1 MKVSKWGALSFGAL
15 FLLPILSLFF
25 TNSVNAKEKEEK
37 PDILVDEPVSISVN
51 LEDESRFMGVDIYQI
66 AEFSGGEFRYLKTY
80 RNLDITPYR
89 KLSRGSDIADMAETI
104 ADYIAAE
111 KIEPTASINCKKGI
125 GKAENLS
132 IGVYLL
138 IQNKDDCNARLKKMN
153 VVEAP
158 SWSEETEEYLYEIHL
173 FPEWERVIWF
183 SFRPEVVFPLMR
195 VIALLLCLA
204 ICIFGPRLI
213 KNAFFGATAMLSGL
227 LGMKM
232 AMVVNG
238 SFLAYM
244 LFFVLFAFI
253 GLGMVMFL
261 SMLSDSIL
269 KKAYL
274 YDFLQKKQ
282 FWIVPLLGA
291 FFFSFFVHLWY
302 ISSLPVVL
310 GIFVALSGLG
320 IYLRYLKK
328 DEQIIFHT
336 YDDLLLLKREE
347 EEKRDT

>member
-15 FLLPILSLFF
+15 FLLPILSFF
-25 TNSVNAKEKEEK
+25 LLISVNAKEKEEK
-37 PDILVDEPVSISVN
+37 PDILIDEPVSISVN
-51 LEDESRFMGVDIYQI
+51 LENESRFMGVDVYQI
-66 AEFSGGEFRYLKTY
+66 AEFSKGEFLYLEPY
-80 RNLDITPYR
+80 SNLDITPYR
-89 KLSRGSDIADMAETI
+89 KLTRGADIADTAETI
-104 ADYIAAE
+104 ADYIE
-111 KIEPTASINCKKGI
+111 EKKIEPTASINCKKGY

-132 IGVYLL
+132 VGVYLL
-138 IQNKDDCNARLKKMN
+138 IQNEDDCNARLKKIN

-158 SWSEETEEYLYEIHL
+158 LWSEETEEYLYEIHL

-227 LGMKM
+227 LGMKLGM
-232 AMVVNG
+232 MING
-238 SFLAYM
+238 SFLALM

-253 GLGMVMFL
+253 GLGIVMFL
-261 SMLSDSIL
+261 SILSDRIL

-282 FWIVPLLGA
+282 FWIVPLMGA
-291 FFFSFFVHLWY
+291 FLFSYFVHLWY

-310 GIFVALSGLG
+310 GIFAALSGLG

-336 YDDLLLLKREE
+336 YDDLLLLKREG

>member
-1 MKVSKWGALSFGAL
+1 MKGLKWGALSFGAL
-15 FLLPILSLFF
+15 FLLPILSFF
-25 TNSVNAKEKEEK
+25 LSISVNGKEKVEK

-51 LEDESRFMGVDIYQI
+51 LEDESRFMGVDVYQI
-66 AEFSGGEFRYLKTY
+66 AEFRKGDFCYVEPYC
-80 RNLDITPYR
+80 NLDITPYR

-104 ADYIAAE
+104 VDFIEAE
-111 KIEPTASINCKKGI
+111 KIEPTAEINCKKGI

-132 IGVYLL
+132 VGVYLL
-138 IQNKDDCNARLKKMN
+138 IQNEEDFNASLKKTY

-158 SWSEETEEYLYEIHL
+158 LWSEETEEYLYEIHL

-238 SFLAYM
+238 SFLAFM

-310 GIFVALSGLG
+310 GIFIALSGLG